1 MSVVKIAVEVD
12 GDFIVQNVFT
22 KPGMFVQKDEV
33 LFSLKDK
40 NSNKVT
46 KIKAPAAGKADKVH
60 KSKGNAAS
68 KGYVIFLII
77 GKMLQRY
84 PSIFQD
90 TTVQQ
95 FLIIQLLQTDVRLP
109 EPISS
114 SDRLIFGEK
123 LFGNL

>member
-46 KIKAPAAGKADKVH
+46 KIKAPATGKAGKVH

-68 KGYVIFLII
+68 KGYVIFFYYRQ
-77 GKMLQRY
+77 MYQRF
-84 PSIFQD
+84 PGFVVQNTI
-90 TTVQQ
+90 VQQ
-95 FLIIQLLQTDVRLP
+95 FLIIQQLQTDVRFP
-109 EPISS
+109 KPM
-114 SDRLIFGEK
+114 
-123 LFGNL
+123 

>member
-46 KIKAPAAGKADKVH
+46 KIKAPSAGKADKVH

-68 KGYVIFLII
+68 KGYVIFFIK
-77 GKMLQRY
+77 GKCTKE
-84 PSIFQD
+84 FQ
-90 TTVQQ
+90 
-95 FLIIQLLQTDVRLP
+95 IKSKIQ
-109 EPISS
+109 
-114 SDRLIFGEK
+114 
-123 LFGNL
+123 

>member
-68 KGYVIFLII
+68 KGYVIFFII
-77 GKMLQRY
+77 GKCTKD
-84 PSIFQD
+84 FQ
-90 TTVQQ
+90 
-95 FLIIQLLQTDVRLP
+95 I
-109 EPISS
+109 
-114 SDRLIFGEK
+114 
-123 LFGNL
+123 

>member
-77 GKMLQRY
+77 LIGKCTKD
-84 PSIFQD
+84 FQMYFKI
-90 TTVQQ
+90 QQ
-95 FLIIQLLQTDVRLP
+95 FNNFSSFNNCRLM
-109 EPISS
+109 
-114 SDRLIFGEK
+114 
-123 LFGNL
+123 

>member
-68 KGYVIFLII
+68 KGYVIFFYYRQ
-77 GKMLQRY
+77 MHQRL
-84 PSIFQD
+84 PNI
-90 TTVQQ
+90 VQQ
-95 FLIIQLLQTDVRLP
+95 FLIIQQFATRG
-109 EPISS
+109 
-114 SDRLIFGEK
+114 R
-123 LFGNL
+123 

>member
-68 KGYVIFLII
+68 KGYVIFFFYFRQ
-77 GKMLQRY
+77 MHQRF
-84 PSIFQD
+84 PNIFQN

-95 FLIIQLLQTDVRLP
+95 FLIIQQLQTDVRLP
-109 EPISS
+109 KPM
-114 SDRLIFGEK
+114 
-123 LFGNL
+123 

>member
-68 KGYVIFLII
+68 KGYVIFFSII
-77 GKMLQRY
+77 GKCTKD
-84 PSIFQD
+84 FQ
-90 TTVQQ
+90 
-95 FLIIQLLQTDVRLP
+95 I
-109 EPISS
+109 
-114 SDRLIFGEK
+114 
-123 LFGNL
+123 

>member
-1 MSVVKIAVEVD
+1 MIPTKTLNDLTRKMSVVKIAVEVD

-46 KIKAPAAGKADKVH
+46 KIKAPSAGKADKVH

-68 KGYVIFLII
+68 KGYVIFFIK
-77 GKMLQRY
+77 GKCTKE
-84 PSIFQD
+84 FQ
-90 TTVQQ
+90 
-95 FLIIQLLQTDVRLP
+95 IKSKIQ
-109 EPISS
+109 
-114 SDRLIFGEK
+114 
-123 LFGNL
+123 

>member
-68 KGYVIFLII
+68 KGYVIFYYRE
-77 GKMLQRY
+77 MHQRF
-84 PSIFQD
+84 PNIVKN

-95 FLIIQLLQTDVRLP
+95 LQTDVRLP
-109 EPISS
+109 KPM
-114 SDRLIFGEK
+114 
-123 LFGNL
+123 